1 MATSKIRTEMRAM
14 ITLAWPVAVGSLQ
27 WMLLNLIDT
36 TMLGHAGT
44 NDLAA
49 INSGRALTWVA
60 VMVGIGLLSGVPVFV
75 SRAVGAQRLHE
86 CGAVWRQGMAYALI
100 IGLVVAS
107 VISMIAAPALRALSQ
122 PPQLIAQASGYAVI
136 IGWLFPIVFMMR
148 VSDGFL
154 QGISRPKVGMV
165 IGLSA
170 VPLNAAFNW
179 VLIYGRFGFPA
190 MGAPGAAL
198 GTLLADSLA
207 LVSMLL
213 YLRQMKD
220 RTRYDLFGPWR
231 GLWRDSRP
239 LRRFGYAPG
248 LASGLELGG
257 FSVLMML
264 AGAIGTATGAAFAAI
279 TALHTIALAAAV
291 GFGVAASV
299 RIGEAT
305 GAGLYAD
312 VPQRGWLGAFGA
324 ALFTISCS
332 TLYLLFPHFW
342 LSLFGL
348 QEAARATG
356 YAMLMLLAPFLL
368 FDAAQIVLLYALRAC
383 GDQIIASLIQI
394 GGFFFLMG
402 GAGLWA
408 VKVADLGELGVIWG
422 LNLGMMVTAIALALR
437 YGFVSQRV
445 RKGQIKVAM
454 LQG

>member
-1 MATSKIRTEMRAM
+1 MTASTRAEMRKI
-14 ITLAWPVAVGSLQ
+14 ITLAWPVAIGSLQ

-36 TMLGHAGT
+36 AMLGHAGT

-75 SRAVGAQRLHE
+75 SRAVGAQKLHE
-86 CGAVWRQGMAYALI
+86 CGAVWRQGMVYALC
-100 IGLVVAS
+100 IGLLVATIITL
-107 VISMIAAPALRALSQ
+107 VAAPALRALGQ
-122 PPQLIAQASGYAVI
+122 PPQLIAQASGYAII

-179 VLIYGRFGFPA
+179 VFIYGRFGLPP

-198 GTLLADSLA
+198 GTLLADSIALLA
-207 LVSMLL
+207 MLL

-220 RTRYDLFGPWR
+220 RAQYDLFGSWR
-231 GLWRDSRP
+231 GLWRTSKN
-239 LRRFGYAPG
+239 LRSFGYAPG

-257 FSVLMML
+257 FAVLMVL

-291 GFGVAASV
+291 GFAIAASV

-305 GAGLYAD
+305 GARHFAE
-312 VPQRGWLGAFGA
+312 VPQRGWLAVLGAV
-324 ALFTISCS
+324 LFTLSCS
-332 TLYLLFPHFW
+332 ALYLLFPHVW

-348 QEAARATG
+348 QESARATG
-356 YAMLMLLAPFLL
+356 FAMLMVLAPFLL

-383 GDQIIASLIQI
+383 GDQIVASLIQI

-408 VKVADLGELGVIWG
+408 VKVANMGALGVIWG
-422 LNLGMMVTAIALALR
+422 LNLGMMVTALALAAR
-437 YGFVSQRV
+437 YWTVSQRV
-445 RKGQIKVAM
+445 RTGQIPAAA
-454 LQG
+454 LDLS